1 LLPLTAAFS
10 PSEAAGLQEPHDY
23 EDGLDRVENQV
34 NLIGAVPDRGEHG
47 MPAQSLAKLMT
58 V

>member
-1 LLPLTAAFS
+1 M
-10 PSEAAGLQEPHDY
+10 QEPHDY